1 MGYEVVVKY
10 KIKLFSSHNK
20 DAHIEQPQWWRNFVN
35 ANSLTHNNLNKD
47 ELNETLKPY
56 KAKFRHTIKHSPY
69 GIRYITFD
77 TEADAL
83 LFMVKWS

>member
-1 MGYEVVVKY
+1 MKY
-10 KIKLFSSHNK
+10 KIELFNNNEL
-20 DAHIEQPQWWRNFVN
+20 ICPQWWKNFVN
-35 ANSLTHNNLNKD
+35 AHLPNPNEDKD
-47 ELNETLKPY
+47 KINETLKPY